1 MKISKH
7 FFDNAK
13 LVMYIH
19 GMISR
24 ERFFLT
30 IRMQMQE
37 MQEKSAMTLGV
48 NCVILE
54 KIVTL
59 IYNLYLKFLFY
70 SNFFHIPIL

>member
-30 IRMQMQE
+30 IRMQE
-37 MQEKSAMTLGV
+37 ISREKLYARNARKICHDIRGKLCHFGE
-48 NCVILE
+48 NCHI
-54 KIVTL
+54 
-59 IYNLYLKFLFY
+59 NL
-70 SNFFHIPIL
+70 